1 MTLEAATPAADSTP
15 PAQPRV
21 AWYQKII
28 STDHLMR
35 WLPALVI
42 VLALLA
48 FWQIYVRAEHVN
60 EIILPAP
67 SDIADTLWSQR
78 ATLLSNL
85 WVTFQEIAIGFLLG
99 TAAGIVLGVLIAY
112 SVVLERALYPLVIA
126 SQVIPVFA
134 IAPLLI
140 IWFGFGITPKVLIAA
155 VIVFFPICVNQVEGL
170 RSADSGAVDLLRS
183 YGVGEWG
190 VFRMIRLP
198 ASVPYLLAGMQIGVT
213 FSVIGAVIAEW
224 VGAQQ
229 GLGALMLQANSQSD
243 TRLVFAAIVT
253 VAIVGVLLFAAVRIV
268 GDLVWPWQ
276 ARSRQRTSTLRGR
289 A

>member
-1 MTLEAATPAADSTP
+1 
-15 PAQPRV
+15 
-21 AWYQKII
+21 
-28 STDHLMR
+28 MR
-35 WLPALVI
+35 WLPALLI
-42 VLALLA
+42 VVALLA
-48 FWQIYVRAEHVN
+48 FWQVYVRAEHVN
-60 EIILPAP
+60 QVILPAP

-78 ATLLSNL
+78 STLLSNL
-85 WVTFQEIAIGFLLG
+85 WVTFQEIALGFVLG
-99 TAAGIVLGVLIAY
+99 TLAGVLLGVLIAY
-112 SVVLERALYPLVIA
+112 SVILERALYPLVIA

-170 RSADSGAVDLLRS
+170 RSADAGAIDLLRS
-183 YGVGEWG
+183 YGVREWG

-229 GLGALMLQANSQSD
+229 GLGALMLSANSASD
-243 TRLVFAAIVT
+243 TSLVFAAIVT
-253 VAIVGVLLFAAVRIV
+253 VAIVGVGLFVAVRAI
-268 GDLVWPWQ
+268 GDLIWPWQ
-276 ARSRQRTSTLRGR
+276 ARSRQRAQTLRGR
-289 A
+289 G